1 MARERYLIVG
11 LAKTGTTAVAMTV
24 RNTLRIQGFCMEPR
38 DLATIEAETDDRL
51 VIKILFDHW
60 LDRTEQLRKFFYD
73 NGDDRPSAT
82 IVIVRDPRDE
92 AISRLHY
99 LAYNYFSTRP
109 TTEDD
114 RAAWLEIFCQK
125 EAAPETVGLID
136 MENRLKS
143 RFGSGFL
150 VGRQVYESFLQ
161 FIDDL
166 IRANAETTCLLRY
179 EDFVANTIPAGS
191 LQRLLSGS
199 RNVGPWFHR
208 VHRSGSS
215 GEWQYFL
222 TDHDLSVIN
231 GLCEPVLKRFGYSM
245 ERKPTGQKPSHTT
258 GSSYVDKLISE
269 GRSSYLE
276 SQLSQVFQ
284 QTSR

>member
-24 RNTLRIQGFCMEPR
+24 RNTLRIQGLCMEPR
-38 DLATIEAETDDRL
+38 DLATIEAETDERL

-60 LDRTEQLRKFFYD
+60 LDRVEQLQKLLRD
-73 NGDDRPSAT
+73 ENGPSAT

-92 AISRLHY
+92 AVSRLHY

-114 RAAWLEIFCQK
+114 RAAWLEIFSQK
-125 EAAPETVGLID
+125 EAAPKTVGLID
-136 MENRLKS
+136 MEKQLMR

-150 VGRQVYESFLQ
+150 VGRRVYESFMQ
-161 FIDDL
+161 FIDGL
-166 IRANAETTCLLRY
+166 LRTRADTAHLLRY
-179 EDFVANTIPAGS
+179 EDFVGNTIPAGS
-191 LQRLLSGS
+191 LRTLLSGC
-199 RNVGPWFHR
+199 RNVGPWFRR

-215 GEWQYFL
+215 GEWQHFL
-222 TDHDLSVIN
+222 TDHDLAVIN
-231 GLCEPVLKRFGYSM
+231 RLCEPFLRRFDYSLV
-245 ERKPTGQKPSHTT
+245 RTSPAQTPPQTT
-258 GSSYVDKLISE
+258 SSGYVDKLIHE
-269 GRSSYLE
+269 ARSSYLE

-284 QTSR
+284 QETE